1 MIYGELGRIPVDI
14 TIKLRMAC
22 FWNKLIQNTSK
33 LSGIMYKVMLY
44 LSNTKNFEFTW
55 INYVKSIFDN
65 AGLSYIWLQQMY
77 IEPEYLKHILKLNL
91 RDIFIQNWF
100 SQIENSSRG
109 EFYGIFKREF
119 KLESY
124 LLNLSPYEREVLTK
138 FRCCNLKLPIETGR
152 WENIP
157 RENRLCQLCN
167 LQNIE
172 MNIIIYLNVLMLISK
187 D

>member
-1 MIYGELGRIPVDI
+1 
-14 TIKLRMAC
+14 
-22 FWNKLIQNTSK
+22 
-33 LSGIMYKVMLY
+33 
-44 LSNTKNFEFTW
+44 
-55 INYVKSIFDN
+55 
-65 AGLSYIWLQQMY
+65 MY

-100 SQIENSSRG
+100 SQIENSSRC

-119 KLESY
+119 KLESH

-138 FRCCNLKLPIETGR
+138 FRCYRYKLGDGTIFQEK
-152 WENIP
+152 IDYVSYVIYKI
-157 RENRLCQLCN
+157 L
-167 LQNIE
+167 E